1 MQPKRYAIVDLETT
15 GGRASRHKIIEVG
28 IVLHD
33 GQQVLD
39 TYSSLVNPECYVPY
53 GITQLTGI
61 TQEMVQDAPKFY
73 EVARKIVEMT
83 EGAIFVAH
91 NVRFDYSF
99 LREEFKRLGYTYS
112 RRNLCTVRLSR
123 KAFPGLPSY
132 SLGNL
137 IKWMGWKADA
147 RHRALDDAL
156 ATAELLRRI
165 LAEEDNQKQVV
176 DMVNLGI
183 KESLLP
189 KSFDMEKMHA
199 LPEECGVYYLHNAQ
213 GEVVYVGKSI
223 NIKKRIA
230 EHFADKTEKAGKL
243 QRHVHDISYEITGSE
258 LVALLLESHEI
269 KRLHPPINRAQRV
282 RRFPYLVHTFT
293 DEAGYIC
300 YEATQANAA
309 RRKTLQVISEYP
321 KFAHA
326 RNHLNRVR
334 EAFELCARLCKLQP
348 GNSGPCFHYHIKQCH
363 GACAEQ
369 ESVEDYNERA
379 LAAREVLSTVFEED
393 FFLLDEGREPGE
405 LAVILVEN
413 GNYQGFG
420 YLDEEGLNGS
430 MDNLR
435 DAITPYAGN
444 PETTRLIQRY
454 LNKKPHLKRIPVQ
467 TEAVE
472 W

>member
-1 MQPKRYAIVDLETT
+1 MKPKRYAIVDLETT
-15 GGRASRHKIIEVG
+15 GGRASRNRVIEVG

-39 TYSSLVNPECYVPY
+39 TFNSLVNPECYVPY

-73 EVARKIVEMT
+73 EIAKQIVELT

-112 RRNLCTVRLSR
+112 RKNLCTVRLSR

-137 IKWMGWKADA
+137 IRFMGWKADN

-165 LAEEDNQKQVV
+165 LAKEDNQQEAQQ
-176 DMVNLGI
+176 MVNLGI
-183 KESLLP
+183 KEALLP
-189 KSFDMEKMHA
+189 KNLNLDKLHA
-199 LPEECGVYYLHNAQ
+199 LPEDCGVYYMHNQQ

-230 EHFADKTEKAGKL
+230 EHFADKTEKARRM
-243 QRHVHDISYEITGSE
+243 QQHVHDITYEITGSE

-269 KRLHPPINRAQRV
+269 KRLRPPINRAQRV
-282 RRFPYLVHTFT
+282 RRFPYVIHTYT
-293 DEAGYIC
+293 DEQGYIHF
-300 YEATQANAA
+300 EATQVNAQ
-309 RRKTLQVISEYP
+309 RRKELQVISEYP
-321 KFAHA
+321 KQGHA
-326 RNHLNRVR
+326 RGHLNRIR
-334 EAFELCARLCKLQP
+334 ERYELCARFCHLQP
-348 GNSGPCFHYHIKQCH
+348 GNGACFHYHIKQCY
-363 GACAEQ
+363 GACAGKE
-369 ESVEDYNERA
+369 EVEAYNERA
-379 LAAREVLSTVFEED
+379 QAAKESLSTVFEEN
-393 FFLLDEGREPGE
+393 FFLIDCGRSPEE
-405 LAVILVEN
+405 RAVVLVED
-413 GNYQGFG
+413 GSYRGFG
-420 YLDEEGLNGS
+420 YVEADEINGQPEQ
-430 MDNLR
+430 LR
-435 DAITPYAGN
+435 DAIKPYPGN

-454 LNKKPHLKRIPVQ
+454 ESKNQVKRVVIRSV
-467 TEAVE
+467 VE
-472 W
+472 G